1 MKGTPGRLEQ
11 VDVLV
16 EQKTFMSTCATD
28 RGPEKSF
35 ANQVVKSETKTSKH
49 LPRVRE
55 FESYLSERQARI
67 QFLFFFF
74 RAQ

>member
-35 ANQVVKSETKTSKH
+35 ANQVINKGNKSKH
-49 LPRVRE
+49 AVADPDLE
-55 FESYLSERQARI
+55 MKGG
-67 QFLFFFF
+67 
-74 RAQ
+74 